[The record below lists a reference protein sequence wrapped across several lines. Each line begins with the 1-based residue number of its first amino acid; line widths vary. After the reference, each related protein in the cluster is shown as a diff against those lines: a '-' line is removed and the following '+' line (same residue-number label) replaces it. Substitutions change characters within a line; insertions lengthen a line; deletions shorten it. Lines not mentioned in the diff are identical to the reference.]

1 MMGLKKGITWA
12 NFQKD
17 GNMFSDNDQLNN
29 NVGGL
34 TIMMVDLVDFNILGL
49 IQSGPMA
56 LFIGNIVIMCDI
68 SCSLMIMLLQL
79 LLHKLYILCRVT
91 LVSSIVEIDDKYEF
105 KASILSVSEYA
116 YVFNTLNIINF
127 YLGDFIW

>member
-1 MMGLKKGITWA
+1 
-12 NFQKD
+12 
-17 GNMFSDNDQLNN
+17 MFSDN

-56 LFIGNIVIMCDI
+56 LFTCIGNIVIMCDI
-68 SCSLMIMLLQL
+68 SCSLMIMLLKL

-116 YVFNTLNIINF
+116 YVFNTINIINF
-127 YLGDFIW
+127 YLGDFI